1 MLFDATGSM
10 IYGENPA
17 SWETGD
23 LMDPKASSNDAHTRR
38 RDAITCL
45 LAYAAEKQNN
55 EQTYLGSRPGCCSER
70 LSYGYGYDLEQRG
83 LDIATWTP

>member
-23 LMDPKASSNDAHTRR
+23 LMDPKASSINSLAK
-38 RDAITCL
+38 AL
-45 LAYAAEKQNN
+45 LIFDTLPLQID
-55 EQTYLGSRPGCCSER
+55 R
-70 LSYGYGYDLEQRG
+70 LALDRG
-83 LDIATWTP
+83 